1 MSSSLLRDNI
11 RALKNW
17 RVWLH
22 LGLAD
27 IRNRFAKSM
36 VGPIWIVLN
45 LALWVGGIGVIYSAL
60 FHQELHDFL
69 PKLTIGFV
77 VWGYLTQTLTDG
89 GNAFI
94 YAEGYIKQ
102 FTYPKQIYILRVLV
116 NASVVLLI
124 GVLVFFAVMLLFQRP
139 FGWGMLWALPGFAIL
154 ALAAYLHATIMAY
167 ASVRFRDLPH
177 GMTSLLQV
185 MFLVTPV
192 FPTVG
197 ILNERGLG
205 FVYEFNPF
213 YYLIEVIRC
222 PLVDSVAA
230 AGTIYVA
237 SGIYLLLIGAVAL
250 VTAKVFD
257 RRIVYIL

>member
-36 VGPIWIVLN
+36 VGPLWIVLN
-45 LALWVGGIGVIYSAL
+45 LAMWVAGIGVIYSAL

-69 PKLTIGFV
+69 PYLTIGFV

-116 NASVVLLI
+116 NAGVVLLI
-124 GVLVFFAVMLLFQRP
+124 GVLIFLGVLIFFRRP
-139 FGWGMLWALPGFAIL
+139 LGWGAVWVLPGFAVL
-154 ALAAYLHATIMAY
+154 ALASYLQATIMAY

-185 MFLVTPV
+185 LFFVTPV
-192 FPTVG
+192 FFPLG
-197 ILNERGLG
+197 MLKERGLD
-205 FVYEFNPF
+205 FVYQFNPL
-213 YYLIEVIRC
+213 YYLIEVVRY
-222 PLVDSVAA
+222 PLIHSSAA
-230 AGTIYVA
+230 PSEIYLA
-237 SGIYLLLIGAVAL
+237 CGAYLLLIGVIAWVVSAI
-250 VTAKVFD
+250 FD

>member
-1 MSSSLLRDNI
+1 MSLLRDNI

-36 VGPIWIVLN
+36 VGPVWIVLN
-45 LALWVGGIGVIYSAL
+45 LAMWVVGIGVVYSAL

-69 PKLTIGFV
+69 PYLTMGFV

-116 NASVVLLI
+116 NAAVVLAI
-124 GVLVFFAVMLLFQRP
+124 GTVIFFAVLLFFHRSL
-139 FGWGMLWALPGFAIL
+139 GWGALWALLGFAIL
-154 ALAAYLHATIMAY
+154 GLASYLHATIMAY

-185 MFLVTPV
+185 LFFVTPV
-192 FPTVG
+192 
-197 ILNERGLG
+197 LLRADDLKDRGVDFIYL
-205 FVYEFNPF
+205 YNPLF
-213 YYLIEVIRC
+213 YLIEVVRY
-222 PLVDSVAA
+222 PLLHSTAA
-230 AGTIYVA
+230 PEYIYGACAG
-237 SGIYLLLIGAVAL
+237 YLALIGLIAYAVA
-250 VTAKVFD
+250 KIFD